1 MKVLI
6 LGSTGVLGK
15 NLSLFL
21 LKKKIEVSYI
31 SRRKSIRSH
40 KYLKDFS
47 NFKKLKKLILEINP
61 THIVNCLGITHF
73 NKDFRSK
80 KKTTLINTKLPKFLS
95 KFSLKNKIYFLHIS
109 TDCVFSGK
117 KTLYSE
123 NSKKDAKDLY
133 GKTKSRGEVQ
143 NKYSGTIRTSF
154 IGPETSTSK
163 SLLNWFLKQKKS
175 VNGFTKAYFSGLTSL
190 EISIIIF
197 NHFLKKK
204 YLYNKIINISGNR
217 TSKYSLLKEIS
228 KTFKKRIL
236 IKRYSKF
243 QIDRSLNNEIFI
255 NKTNYKVKSW
265 SLMLKELNRF
275 MIENGYKF

>member
-15 NLSLFL
+15 NLSLLL

-31 SRRKSIRSH
+31 SRRKNIKSH

-47 NFKKLKKLILEINP
+47 NFKKLEKLILEINP
-61 THIVNCLGITHF
+61 THIVNCLGVTHF
-73 NKDFRSK
+73 NKDFKLK
-80 KKTTLINTKLPKFLS
+80 KKTSLINTKLPKFLS
-95 KFSLKNKIYFLHIS
+95 KFSLKNKIFFLHIS

-117 KTLYSE
+117 KGLYNE
-123 NSKKDAKDLY
+123 NSIKDATDLY

-154 IGPETSTSK
+154 IGPETSTSE
-163 SLLNWFLKQKKS
+163 SLLNWFLKQKNP

-190 EISIIIF
+190 EISIIIY

-204 YLYNKIINISGNR
+204 YLYNRIINISGNR
-217 TSKYSLLKEIS
+217 ISKYSLLKKIS
-228 KTFKKRIL
+228 KTFKKEIL
-236 IKRYSKF
+236 IKKYSNF
-243 QIDRSLNNEIFI
+243 QIDRSLNNRLFI

>member
-15 NLSLFL
+15 NLNLFL

-31 SRRKSIRSH
+31 SRRKNIKSH

-47 NFKKLKKLILEINP
+47 NFKKLEKLILEINP
-61 THIVNCLGITHF
+61 THIVNCLGVTHF
-73 NKDFRSK
+73 NKDFKLK
-80 KKTTLINTKLPKFLS
+80 KKTSLINTKLPKFLS
-95 KFSLKNKIYFLHIS
+95 KFSLKNKIFFLHIS

-117 KTLYSE
+117 KGLYNE
-123 NSKKDAKDLY
+123 NSIKDATDLY
-133 GKTKSRGEVQ
+133 GKTKSRGEVR

-154 IGPETSTSK
+154 IGPETSTSE
-163 SLLNWFLKQKKS
+163 SLLNWFLKQKNS

-190 EISIIIF
+190 EISIIIY
-197 NHFLKKK
+197 NYFLKKK
-204 YLYNKIINISGNR
+204 YFYNRIINISGNR
-217 TSKYSLLKEIS
+217 ISKYSLLNEIS

-243 QIDRSLNNEIFI
+243 QIDRSLNNRIFI

-275 MIENGYKF
+275 MVENNYKF